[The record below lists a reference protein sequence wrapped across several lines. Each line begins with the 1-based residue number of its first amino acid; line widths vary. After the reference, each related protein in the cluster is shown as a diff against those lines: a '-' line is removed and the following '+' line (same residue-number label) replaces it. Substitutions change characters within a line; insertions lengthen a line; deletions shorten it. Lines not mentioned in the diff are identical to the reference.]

1 MKKNSRMG
9 RILKPFENN
18 TSTQLLIF
26 GTISYVLLCIL
37 ANQWHFIS
45 DGIIQMHTAKPVAL
59 WKNFINYAIN
69 IASLSLLMFVIGRM
83 VYSKTRFIDVFTVVL
98 VTHFFILL
106 IGLSLFNPM
115 QQRFLNELLP
125 KIVNGS
131 LQEGSVQ
138 SNEMFRMAA
147 FGMLGLLLMI
157 YFFFL
162 LIQGMKIAINSK
174 KGYHGL
180 IIVISTLVLDLIL
193 LITRPY
199 FI

>member
-1 MKKNSRMG
+1 
-9 RILKPFENN
+9 
-18 TSTQLLIF
+18 
-26 GTISYVLLCIL
+26 
-37 ANQWHFIS
+37 
-45 DGIIQMHTAKPVAL
+45 MHTAKPVAL